1 VDSASLTRQLKEQ
14 AGKEGF
20 AAVAV
25 AAAGMHQHATAFTDW
40 LREERHASMSWMA
53 RDPEKRCDP
62 RLLLPGCRSV
72 IALAI
77 NYWPGKKEQRHAGMV
92 ARYAWGR
99 DYHKVLG
106 SKAARLAA
114 WLTEASGQSARSYID
129 IAPILER
136 GWAERAGIGWI
147 GKNGNLISRDF
158 GSWLLLAE
166 ILTTA
171 ELVPD
176 RTSDRSYCGSCRACI
191 DACPTGAIVADGVV
205 DSNRCISYWTIEHR
219 GPIPESMH
227 SQIGDQLFG
236 CDICQEVCPWNC
248 KFARQAPDALLERR
262 EELYSLDPE
271 ELLGLDEQ
279 TFRSLY
285 SGSSLVRAK
294 LEGMQRN
301 ARIVLGNRRRR

>member
-1 VDSASLTRQLKEQ
+1 VDSASLTRKLKER

-20 AAVAV
+20 AAAAV
-25 AAAGMHQHATAFTDW
+25 AAAGTHEHATALVDW
-40 LREERHASMSWMA
+40 LREGRHASMSWMA
-53 RDPEKRCDP
+53 RDPEKRSDP

-77 NYWPGKKEQRHAGMV
+77 NYWPGEKERRHQGRV

-106 SKAARLAA
+106 SKAERLAA
-114 WLTEASGQSARSYID
+114 WLAEESGQTARAYVD

-171 ELVPD
+171 ELLPD
-176 RTSDRSYCGSCRACI
+176 RAAGHSYCGSCSACI

-219 GPIPESMH
+219 GPIPESMQ
-227 SQIGDQLFG
+227 SQIGDRLFG

-248 KFARQAPDALLERR
+248 KFSRPAPDASLERR
-262 EELYSLDPE
+262 EELYSLDPA
-271 ELLGLDEQ
+271 ELLDLDEPA
-279 TFRSLY
+279 FRALY
-285 SGSSLVRAK
+285 SGSSLMRAK
-294 LEGMQRN
+294 WEGMQRN
-301 ARIVLGNRRRR
+301 ASILLRNLRR